1 MSAIG
6 EAAGAPQRTLG
17 THYWNPP
24 LLMPLVEVIA
34 GDRTRAEAVERVRAT
49 LEGLGKRPV
58 LVRRDLP
65 GFVWNRLQ
73 FALLRECVRLVED
86 GVATPE
92 AIDDVVR
99 EGLARRWR
107 HVGPFAAVA
116 LGGVPTWERVGENLV
131 PELSTA
137 QHLGELGRWVPQ
149 DEAALAAARERR
161 DRALAE
167 ELVRERR

>member
-1 MSAIG
+1 M
-6 EAAGAPQRTLG
+6 
-17 THYWNPP
+17 
-24 LLMPLVEVIA
+24 
-34 GDRTRAEAVERVRAT
+34 
-49 LEGLGKRPV
+49 
-58 LVRRDLP
+58 LVRRDPP
-65 GFVWNRLQ
+65 GFVWTRLQ